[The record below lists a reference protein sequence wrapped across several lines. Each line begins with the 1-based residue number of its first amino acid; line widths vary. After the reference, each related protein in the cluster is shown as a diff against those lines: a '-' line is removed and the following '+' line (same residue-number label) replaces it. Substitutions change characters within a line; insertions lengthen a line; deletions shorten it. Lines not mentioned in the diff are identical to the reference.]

1 MGSGGAPCFVTQPS
15 AKVRYSPLASEDVSQ
30 VTARDMTF
38 SSCAKS
44 TGAALGATSAKD
56 GSATASQTLSLTTQ
70 PAQSSTQLAA
80 SQVAVSHGKALLL
93 LTIAAVALGEANC
106 FRSDV
111 LDLGAVALLALSIA
125 ACFLGFN
132 ALRENAS
139 SNASTSSQKSRNT
152 GLARLL
158 QIVPSLTRLS
168 VLNPWL
174 LMLWLVLV
182 LWQIVNAGVA
192 LDSMLTQLKLPSW
205 PPLVFGLL
213 AVAGIVWSLRSPL
226 GWWLQLLTFVGIG
239 GWLIA
244 HRLPKIDV
252 FIFQHDACAALL
264 RGQNPYTITFPN
276 MYPDNSPYYGAGLS
290 VGGRLHFGYVYMPLT
305 LLLALPGFLLGDLR
319 YSHMAAV
326 AISALLVAGTRPR
339 AEKALLGA
347 LFLWTPMVFFVLF
360 LSWSDSFCV
369 LTICLVFFC
378 ARRCPAWLPVACGLF
393 LVSKQYALL
402 AMPLLWLLAPL
413 AASSL
418 PQKLAQSGTS
428 STRWRGQNHPAL
440 FWPFLGKTLA
450 VAALVTLPLALWDFK
465 AFFYS
470 TMLLQFK
477 QPFFPNSL
485 SFMAVSN
492 HLGWGRW
499 PWWLPFGLTLLTLMW
514 TLRRAPRNEV
524 GFLASVALVFL
535 VFFAF
540 NKQAFVNYYYFVLA
554 ALWCANMAL
563 FERSLRACRESAE
576 NA

>member
-1 MGSGGAPCFVTQPS
+1 MRF
-15 AKVRYSPLASEDVSQ
+15 LNN
-30 VTARDMTF
+30 MTHF
-38 SSCAKS
+38 SRAKS
-44 TGAALGATSAKD
+44 TGAAAGATSTED
-56 GSATASQTLSLTTQ
+56 GSSTVSQTPPLTLQ
-70 PAQSSTQLAA
+70 AAQSSTRLAA
-80 SQVAVSHGKALLL
+80 SHVAASHVAASHSKALLL

-111 LDLGAVALLALSIA
+111 LNLGAAALLALSVA
-125 ACFLGFN
+125 ACCLGFN
-132 ALRENAS
+132 ALQENVS
-139 SNASTSSQKSRNT
+139 SSASTHGQKSRSKR
-152 GLARLL
+152 LARLL
-158 QIVPSLTRLS
+158 QIVPSVTRLS

-182 LWQIVNAGVA
+182 LSQIVNAGVA
-192 LDSMLTQLKLPSW
+192 LDSMLTELKLASW

-213 AVAGIVWSLRSPL
+213 AVAGILWSLRSPL

-244 HRLPKIDV
+244 HRLPEIDV
-252 FIFQHDACAALL
+252 YLFQHDACAALL

-276 MYPDNSPYYGAGLS
+276 MYPDSSPYYGAGMS
-290 VGGRLHFGYVYMPLT
+290 EHGRLQFGYVYMPLT

-319 YSHMAAV
+319 ISHMAAI

-347 LFLWTPMVFFVLF
+347 LFLWTSMVFFVLF

-402 AMPLLWLLAPL
+402 ALPLLWLLAPL
-413 AASSL
+413 TASSL
-418 PQKLAQSGTS
+418 PQKLAKSGTS
-428 STRWRGQNHPAL
+428 STRWRGQNHAAL

-450 VAALVTLPLALWDFK
+450 VAAVITLPLALWDFK

-485 SFMAVSN
+485 SFMALSN
-492 HLGWGRW
+492 RVGWGRW
-499 PWWLPFGLTLLTLMW
+499 PWWLPFGLTLWTLVW

-540 NKQAFVNYYYFVLA
+540 NKQAFVNYYYFVLGT
-554 ALWCANMAL
+554 LWCAIMAL
-563 FERSLRACRESAE
+563 FERSLSAQSASTTAPLATE
-576 NA
+576 ATPHNIPKRSI